1 MTPEKSGQLGSVL
14 FGKFHGQRLQ
24 TSKHQPASPAEL
36 IGWHRKI
43 PVRHSSKQCSDGDLR
58 FQTSERC
65 PEAVMHSL
73 TKCYVRIWF
82 APEVEPVRT
91 LELLLVAVGRSEDSE
106 DQLTTRNLNPRNTGV
121 LPRVPFGRGFERA
134 IVA

>member
-1 MTPEKSGQLGSVL
+1 MTPERSGQLGSVL
-14 FGKFHGQRLQ
+14 FGKFHGKRLQ

-36 IGWHRKI
+36 IGWHRKL

-58 FQTSERC
+58 FQPSERC

-82 APEVEPVRT
+82 APEVGLSARSNCFSSRLAEART
-91 LELLLVAVGRSEDSE
+91 AKTNSPRGILTPATLVSSR
-106 DQLTTRNLNPRNTGV
+106 
-121 LPRVPFGRGFERA
+121 
-134 IVA
+134 